1 MKDNGKMIFKM
12 EWEQKYGMMELHILV
27 NIKMV

>member
-1 MKDNGKMIFKM
+1 MRVNGKMIFKM
-12 EWEQKYGMMELHILV
+12 EWEQKYGMMGQHILV